1 MIKKIR
7 FALLMVCLAAV
18 LSGCGLIDYY
28 FLPPPE
34 DTAFELYEAGVDAM
48 KEKHYEAAAEY
59 FAKLK
64 DRFPFS
70 PYAVKGEVGLADAYF
85 LDDKYIEAAEAYKE
99 FEAMHPG
106 NEEIPYIL
114 YQVGMSNLNQFK
126 SIDRRQ
132 DNIKEGLEYFYRVEQ
147 AYPDTEYG
155 KNARKLIKRC
165 RRILAEHELFVADF
179 FFSRSQFGPAW
190 HRYRY
195 VVENYSDIADLRV
208 YAHKRAQQ
216 AYFEYQKELSEEE
229 RMEIQDSW
237 MLWLREW
244 L

>member
-1 MIKKIR
+1 MRIGAAFR
-7 FALLMVCLAAV
+7 ASCVLLILLA
-18 LSGCGLIDYY
+18 SGCSLIDYY

-34 DTAFELYEAGVDAM
+34 DTAFELYEAGLDSM
-48 KEKHYEAAAEY
+48 KEKHYEAAQEY

-70 PYAVKGEVGLADAYF
+70 PYAVKGELGLADAYY
-85 LDDKYIEAAEAYKE
+85 LDEKYVQATEAYKE
-99 FEAMHPG
+99 FEALHPG
-106 NEEIPYIL
+106 NENIPYVL
-114 YQVGMSNLNQFK
+114 FQVGMSNLNQFE

-147 AYPDTEYG
+147 AYPDTEYA
-155 KNARKLIKRC
+155 KQSRELIKKS

-179 FFSRSQFGPAW
+179 FFTRSQFGPAW

-195 VVENYSDIADLRV
+195 VVENYSDIPDLRT

-237 MLWLREW
+237 YLWLREW

>member
-1 MIKKIR
+1 MRAVAAFRACCIMLV
-7 FALLMVCLAAV
+7 LLA
-18 LSGCGLIDYY
+18 SGCSLIDYY

-34 DTAFELYEAGVDAM
+34 DTAFELYEAGLDAM
-48 KEKHYEAAAEY
+48 QEEHYEAAQDY

-70 PYAVKGEVGLADAYF
+70 PYAVKGELGLADAFYM
-85 LDDKYIEAAEAYKE
+85 DEKYIQAVDNYKE

-106 NEEIPYIL
+106 SEQMPYVLFQI
-114 YQVGMSNLNQFK
+114 GMSNLNQFE

-155 KNARKLIKRC
+155 KKARKYIKRC

-179 FFSRSQFGPAW
+179 FFTRSEFGPAW
-190 HRYRY
+190 HRYQY
-195 VVENYSDIADLRV
+195 VVENFSDIPDLRD
-208 YAHKRAQQ
+208 YAGKRAKQ
-216 AYFEYQKELSEEE
+216 AYFEYQKTLSEEE
-229 RMEIQDSW
+229 RMQIQDSW
-237 MLWLREW
+237 FLWLREW